1 MLDIQT
7 KYTDMLTTFEF
18 INLGLDIALVLSAI
32 CVLVCINLATRKA
45 LKGRRIFNAY
55 LAGQISY
62 GQAVARLRQAGF
74 KHFQF

>member
-1 MLDIQT
+1 
-7 KYTDMLTTFEF
+7 MLTTFEF
-18 INLGLDIALVLSAI
+18 INLGLAIALGLSAI
-32 CVLVCINLATRKA
+32 CVLVWINSATRKA

>member
-1 MLDIQT
+1 
-7 KYTDMLTTFEF
+7 MLTTFQF
-18 INLGLDIALVLSAI
+18 INLGLAIGLGLSAI
-32 CVLVCINLATRKA
+32 GVSIWISSATRKA

-74 KHFQF
+74 KQFQF

>member
-1 MLDIQT
+1 MLDIQQR
-7 KYTDMLTTFEF
+7 YTDMLTTFQF
-18 INLGLDIALVLSAI
+18 INLGLAIALGVSAI
-32 CVLVCINLATRKA
+32 GVSIWISSATRKA